1 MRVNK
6 QLIICLFFLLAGS
19 LARSQTSTFSPE
31 WAYGVNLGNTYSKV
45 SFTSS
50 IRVPQELL
58 SQYSGGLSVR
68 YISEEHFGI
77 YGELNFSQRGWK
89 ERSDS
94 VHLNHLTR
102 SLSYIELP
110 LMSHIYFSMGS
121 RARFFAN
128 VGPQIGYN
136 IGDKIQEKIVFDPE
150 NATYYNL
157 KVQQKFDYGLKG
169 AIGLEFRTG
178 IGSFILDG
186 RYYFGLS
193 DIYHNTRADIFQS
206 SSNQVIGVN
215 LSYLL
220 RK

>member
-1 MRVNK
+1 MRTK
-6 QLIICLFFLLAGS
+6 QLILCFLILLAGNV
-19 LARSQTSTFSPE
+19 ARSQTAFVPE
-31 WAYGVNLGNTYSKV
+31 WGYGVNIGNTYSKV
-45 SFTSS
+45 NLASRL
-50 IRVPQELL
+50 RVPQELL
-58 SQYSGGLSVR
+58 SQYSGGIAVR

-94 VHLNHLTR
+94 VHLNRFSR
-102 SLSYIELP
+102 SLTYIELP
-110 LMSHIYFSMGS
+110 IMTHIYFGMGK
-121 RARFFAN
+121 RARVIFN
-128 VGPQIGYN
+128 IGPQIGYN
-136 IGDKIQEKIVFDPE
+136 IGEKIQEMLALDPE
-150 NATYYNL
+150 TATYYGL

-169 AIGLEFRTG
+169 SIGFEFRTG

-193 DIYHNTRADIFQS
+193 DIYHNSRADIFQS

-215 LSYLL
+215 LSYLF